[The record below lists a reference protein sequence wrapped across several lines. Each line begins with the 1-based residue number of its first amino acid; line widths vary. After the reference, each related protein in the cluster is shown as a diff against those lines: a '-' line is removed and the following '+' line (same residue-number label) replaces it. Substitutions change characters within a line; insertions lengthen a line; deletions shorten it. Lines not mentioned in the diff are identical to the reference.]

1 MIKRIAGGILAV
13 ALCCSLWG
21 CKNTAGS
28 ASRSDTPTTTTA
40 PQCDHQM
47 GPWLVKRQATCARE
61 GRQERICSVCYHAE
75 SKAIP
80 MVAHTF
86 KTDSK
91 VCKMCYYVEIDPDAQ
106 VAELGI
112 LTERGFGPANLANS
126 CWDVKIWNGQVFRGA
141 GDYGKNAGATPI
153 FAYDIATQ
161 KWQNYG
167 TVPDMAVHSFEVID
181 GKLCA
186 PGIDPSG
193 GWELGNFYSLEDGK
207 WKNNRTLPNGVHNFD
222 MIEFDGKIFA
232 GLGTEDADD
241 TVAVSTD
248 GGKSWSFVPLYQD
261 GEPFDT
267 SDYKWTRTYEFT
279 EYNGQLYAL
288 VSFQLGIGSKHV
300 LFRYENGKMVLINDQ
315 IFPLIGGISVGRKYW
330 NGEFEFDGACYLTA
344 SKLYAI
350 RDFSDREKYEVIK
363 MPNDEVVADAFLRDG
378 VIYTL
383 TFLQD
388 KKTKEANVVIYK
400 STTGKTG
407 SFTPVASFTYSVPPI
422 SFDYDGNHFYVGMGL
437 YTNTPEKGGMV
448 LRVKPNA

>member
-1 MIKRIAGGILAV
+1 MIKRIAGGILAA

-47 GPWLVKRQATCARE
+47 GNWLVKRQATCARE

-141 GDYGKNAGATPI
+141 GDYDKNTGATPI

-279 EYNGQLYAL
+279 QYNGQLYAL
-288 VSFQLGIGSKHV
+288 VSFQLGIGSKHM
-300 LFRYENGKMVLINDQ
+300 LFRYENGKMVVVNDQ
-315 IFPLIGGISVGRKYW
+315 VYSLLGGSSYNRKFW
-330 NGEFEFDGACYLTA
+330 PGEFEFDGACYLTLG
-344 SKLYAI
+344 SLYAI
-350 RDFSDREKYEVIK
+350 RDFSNLDAKEKIE
-363 MPNDEVVADAFLRDG
+363 MPNKETVVDAFLKDG

-383 TFLQD
+383 GFTQD
-388 KKTKEANVVIYK
+388 KKTREYTIVIYK

-407 SFTPVASFTYSVPPI
+407 SFTEVASFPYDVPPM
-422 SFDYDGNHFYVGMGL
+422 SFDYDGNHFYVGTG
-437 YTNTPEKGGMV
+437 YESTKKEKMGMV